1 MPLRSLQLRQI
12 ITQVKSL
19 TINKIS
25 NDSLPK
31 SHAFSNCG
39 KFQGPSTTAQPPV
52 KKSVHPPVKKSG
64 KALQP
69 SMPGKRSRFYL
80 GRKHVATSH
89 DRDMI
94 SGRCD
99 CRVKWCCNGTALK
112 WRKYKK
118 IIRCPLLLPV
128 ISNAL
133 QNIHNI
139 KQKK

>member
-1 MPLRSLQLRQI
+1 MPLRSLQLRQN

-19 TINKIS
+19 TINKIL

-39 KFQGPSTTAQPPV
+39 KFQGPSTTA
-52 KKSVHPPVKKSG
+52 HPPVKKSG
-64 KALQP
+64 KELQP
-69 SMPGKRSRFYL
+69 LMRGKRSRFYS

-94 SGRCD
+94 SGRCE
-99 CRVKWCCNGTALK
+99 CRVKWCCSGTSLK

-118 IIRCPLLLPV
+118 IVRCPLVLPV

-139 KQKK
+139 KQKKVTVE